1 MSGIQIKCRSAA
13 LVLSSALLVSCAP
26 SAAAQSELNLDAPQ
40 ASGLCLNYQVS
51 LGPEVDA
58 LLANDNP
65 EEHLQATYQAS
76 KRLNLIAAACA
87 EAPETNRYAAAAGI
101 ELESLRAELATD
113 ATDKCNAIGHDVVD
127 QLTNAGGFVT
137 SDPDRLKVVTA
148 ALRQM
153 NGLLIEACPEALQGS
168 LVQLGSEIDRYDE
181 GTVLW
186 PTCRE
191 SRTAL
196 TAAMD
201 TFAQQLEDPANDPA
215 VLQHEAF
222 RPAVAAFETDCAF
235 DQGWRR
241 DKVATIAHIETLM
254 AERTPMVRN
263 ACLSLLPEIEHQIDV
278 INARSAA
285 FEPGCSK
292 VFELEYANVNE
303 KRSIETVL
311 NSTCRLFPTAIEAP
325 RQNFQRAMRLV
336 DELYA
341 EHSVMRYRI
350 ESGETDVAA
359 CSAPEQ

>member
-1 MSGIQIKCRSAA
+1 MKRCSAA
-13 LVLSSALLVSCAP
+13 LMLASALLLSFASP
-26 SAAAQSELNLDAPQ
+26 AAAQSESTLDAPQ
-40 ASGLCLNYQVS
+40 ASGLCLNYQIS

-87 EAPETNRYAAAAGI
+87 EAPETNPYADTTGI
-101 ELESLRAELATD
+101 ELESLRTELATNT
-113 ATDKCNAIGHDVVD
+113 TDKCNAIGRDVFD
-127 QLTNAGGFVT
+127 QLKSAGRFVT

-153 NGLLIEACPEALQGS
+153 NGLLIEECPEALQGS
-168 LVQLGSEIDRYDE
+168 LTQLGSQIDRHDE

-186 PTCRE
+186 PACME

-222 RPAVAAFETDCAF
+222 RPAVAAFEADCAF

-241 DKVATIAHIETLM
+241 DKVDTIAHIETLM
-254 AERTPMVRN
+254 SERTPMVRN
-263 ACLSLLPEIEHQIDV
+263 ACLALLPEIEHQIDV

-285 FEPGCSK
+285 YEPGCSK
-292 VFELEYANVNE
+292 VFELEYANVND

-311 NSTCRLFPTAIEAP
+311 NSTCRLFPAAIETP

-350 ESGETDVAA
+350 ESGETDVAS